1 MAMLFVGPAI
11 ADKRVALVV
20 GNGTYRN
27 VAPLDNPT
35 NDARLLADTLHD
47 LGFVLVGGDAQLDLD
62 KAAFDR
68 AVQDFGAQLQ
78 GADVGLFFY
87 AGHGVQVRGT
97 NYLIPVDANPTREAD
112 VDFQMLEPGPPL
124 TTVQG

>member
-1 MAMLFVGPAI
+1 MAVCFFAAPAL

-27 VAPLDNPT
+27 VAWLDNPA
-35 NDARLLADTLHD
+35 NDARLVADTLHD
-47 LGFVLVGGDAQLDLD
+47 LGFALVGGGAQLDLD

-68 AVQDFGAQLQ
+68 VVQDFGAQLQ

-87 AGHGVQVRGT
+87 ARHGVQVRGT
-97 NYLIPVDANPTREAD
+97 NYLTGSGICPATRCFQWARAD
-112 VDFQMLEPGPPL
+112 PGA
-124 TTVQG
+124 

>member
-1 MAMLFVGPAI
+1 MTRLLSLLFWSPFIMATFIVAPAV

-27 VAPLDNPT
+27 VAHLDNPA
-35 NDARLLADTLHD
+35 NDAKLVADTLRD

-68 AVQDFGAQLQ
+68 VVQDFGTQLQ

-97 NYLIPVDANPTREAD
+97 NYLIPVD
-112 VDFQMLEPGPPL
+112 
-124 TTVQG
+124 